1 MRATTGTVI
10 GMRYVG
16 VQNGPTGT
24 VIGVHVGMQ
33 NGAYWCQ
40 NCVQNRASYL

>member
-1 MRATTGTVI
+1 MGSTGTVI
-10 GMRYVG
+10 GMHIG

-33 NGAYWCQ
+33 NGAYWRQ
-40 NCVQNRASYL
+40 NCTSCAEWG